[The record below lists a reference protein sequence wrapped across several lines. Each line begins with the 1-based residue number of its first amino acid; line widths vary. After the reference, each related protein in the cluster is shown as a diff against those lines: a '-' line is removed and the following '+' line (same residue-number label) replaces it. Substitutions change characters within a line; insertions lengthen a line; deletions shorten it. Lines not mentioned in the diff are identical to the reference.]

1 MSMTPA
7 VIPNV
12 LANRYATKEM
22 VAIFDPVNKIIAE
35 RKFWITIL
43 RLQKAGGLSI
53 TDSEIA
59 SYEKVVEKVDL
70 ASIEKR
76 ERANRHDVKA
86 RIEEFNSLAGLE
98 KIHIGLTSRDLTENI
113 ELIAIKDGL
122 NLVRRRTLETL
133 FLLEK
138 SITKYEKTY
147 MVGRSH
153 NVAAQVTTLG
163 KRFATCAQE
172 LLFSLASL
180 EELIAR
186 LPLRGLK
193 GPVGTGQDQIALLGS
208 IKDLNKLEEKLAK
221 EYGFENTLSSV
232 GQIYPRSIDFEVVS
246 KLLQIA
252 SAPSSM
258 ATTIR
263 LMSGFGLVS
272 EGFKSGQVGSSAM
285 PHKMN
290 ARSSERINGMM
301 VLLRGYAT
309 MAADLAG
316 DQWNEGD
323 VSCSV
328 VRRVV
333 IPDAFYTI
341 DGLLHTFMT
350 VLTEFGI
357 YEENINKELAEQL
370 PFLATSQILTELV
383 KKGMGREIA
392 HELIKKHATTTTAS
406 NFFNAL
412 ASEKDF
418 PLSINELNNLIIDPA
433 DFSGSALAQSQ
444 EVADEIRK
452 ITKGQV
458 SKEELQSLISR
469 SIHS

>member
-1 MSMTPA
+1 MSIT
-7 VIPNV
+7 PNV
-12 LANRYATKEM
+12 LANRYATGEM
-22 VAIFDPVNKIIAE
+22 VAIFDPENKIIAE

-53 TDSEIA
+53 TDSDIA
-59 SYEKVVEKVDL
+59 SYERVVGKVDF

-86 RIEEFNSLAGLE
+86 RIEEFNSLAGIE

-172 LLFSLASL
+172 LLFSLTSL

-186 LPLRGLK
+186 LPLRGLR
-193 GPVGTGQDQIALLGS
+193 GPVGTGQDQIATLGS
-208 IKDLNKLEEKLAK
+208 INDLNKLEEKLAK

-357 YEENINKELAEQL
+357 YEENINKELVEQL

-418 PLSINELNNLIIDPA
+418 PLSINELNNLIKDPESFA
-433 DFSGSALAQSQ
+433 GSALAQSQ
-444 EVADEIRK
+444 VVVDEIK
-452 ITKGQV
+452 QIIKGQV
-458 SKEELQSLISR
+458 TKVDLQSLI
-469 SIHS
+469 

>member
-1 MSMTPA
+1 MSMTPS
-7 VIPNV
+7 VTPNV

-53 TDSEIA
+53 TDSDIA
-59 SYEKVVEKVDL
+59 SYEQVVEKVDL

-86 RIEEFNSLAGLE
+86 RIEEFNSLAGIE

-172 LLFSLASL
+172 LLFSLTSL

-193 GPVGTGQDQIALLGS
+193 GPVGTGQDQIATLGS
-208 IKDLNKLEEKLAK
+208 IKDLSKLEEKLAK

-357 YEENINKELAEQL
+357 YEENINNELAEQL

-383 KKGMGREIA
+383 KKGVGREIA
-392 HELIKKHATTTTAS
+392 HELIKKYATTTTAS

-418 PLSINELNNLIIDPA
+418 PLSINELNNLIKDPA
-433 DFSGSALAQSQ
+433 AFAGSSLEQSQ
-444 EVADEIRK
+444 EVVDEIK
-452 ITKGQV
+452 QITKGQV
-458 SKEELQSLISR
+458 TKIDLQSLI
-469 SIHS
+469 

>member
-1 MSMTPA
+1 MSIT
-7 VIPNV
+7 PNV

-138 SITKYEKTY
+138 RITKYEKTY

-193 GPVGTGQDQIALLGS
+193 GPVGTGQDQIATLGS
-208 IKDLNKLEEKLAK
+208 IKELSKLEEKLAK

-252 SAPSSM
+252 AAPSSM

-316 DQWNEGD
+316 EQWNEGD

-357 YEENINKELAEQL
+357 YEDNINKELAEQL

-383 KKGMGREIA
+383 KKGMGREVA
-392 HELIKKHATTTTAS
+392 HELIKKHATTNTAS
-406 NFFNAL
+406 NFFNML
-412 ASEKDF
+412 SSEKDF
-418 PLSINELNNLIIDPA
+418 PLSINELNNLIKDPSA
-433 DFSGSALAQSQ
+433 FAGSAIEQTK
-444 EVADEIRK
+444 EVTVEIKK
-452 ITKGQV
+452 ITKGEV
-458 SKEELQSLISR
+458 SKVDLQPLI
-469 SIHS
+469 

>member
-1 MSMTPA
+1 MIPT

-22 VAIFDPVNKIIAE
+22 VAIFDPINKIIAE
-35 RKFWITIL
+35 RKFWISIL
-43 RLQKAGGLSI
+43 RLQKASGLSI
-53 TDSEIA
+53 TDSDIT
-59 SYEKVVEKVDL
+59 SYEKVVDEVDL
-70 ASIEKR
+70 SSIEKR
-76 ERANRHDVKA
+76 ERTNRHDVKA

-98 KIHIGLTSRDLTENI
+98 KIHVGLTSRDLTENI

-172 LLFSLASL
+172 LLFSLSSL

-193 GPVGTGQDQIALLGS
+193 GPVGTGQDQIATLGS
-208 IKDLNKLEEKLAK
+208 IKDLSKLEEKLAK

-301 VLLRGYAT
+301 VLLRGYTT

-357 YEENINKELAEQL
+357 YEDDINKELSEQL

-392 HELIKKHATTTTAS
+392 HELIKKYATTTTAS

-418 PLSINELNNLIIDPA
+418 PLSINQLNNLIKDPSGFA
-433 DFSGSALAQSQ
+433 GSAIEQTR
-444 EVADEIRK
+444 EVTEAIK
-452 ITKGQV
+452 QITKGEITKV
-458 SKEELQSLISR
+458 ELQSLI
-469 SIHS
+469 